1 MSNVSAKVRVREV
14 ADEAVEPVEALRALS
29 AAQPVAP
36 EPEIAPPN
44 RVALLGEDNPV
55 NSRVAARILEKLGF
69 AVDLVASG
77 WEAVQAAANKDYSVI
92 LLDCDTPAIG
102 GYHTVMAIRESEH
115 ASRAPIVALT
125 SHTMQWDRRE
135 REAAGIDGY
144 IAKPIE
150 VEAMTAVLARV
161 VDHQAPTSGLQL
173 LALDRS
179 ILSKLRSLNG
189 GDLTELRALTDL
201 FVETASGMLD
211 RMRKAIEENEPGTI
225 ALTAHSLRGSS
236 GQLGARRMEEI
247 CSTIEALARASAP
260 IDRLADLVDELGA
273 AFERVQA
280 DLSANDL
287 ENLAGEPVPPSPAA
301 PPESPSDGDGEPDE
315 VLIAEDDPLIAR
327 FLSSSLSGAGLRV
340 THVNNGEAALQAVQ
354 QRRFSCVVLDINMP
368 KLDGYGVLSEMRLR
382 PGTQKTPVL
391 ILSLR
396 SQEHDIVRAFDLGVD
411 DYVTK
416 PFSPLEVISRVKR
429 LMRR

>member
-1 MSNVSAKVRVREV
+1 MSDASAKVRVREI
-14 ADEAVEPVEALRALS
+14 ADEVVAPVAALRALS
-29 AAQPVAP
+29 AAQPAVP
-36 EPEIAPPN
+36 EPEIISPRRA
-44 RVALLGEDNPV
+44 ALLGEDNPV

-77 WEAVQAAANKDYSVI
+77 WEAVQAAANKEYSVI
-92 LLDCDTPAIG
+92 VLDCDTPAIG
-102 GYHTVMAIRESEH
+102 GYHTVMAIREGEKG
-115 ASRAPIVALT
+115 ANTPVIALT

-161 VDHQAPTSGLQL
+161 VDDQAPPSGLQL
-173 LALDRS
+173 LALDRNV
-179 ILSKLRSLNG
+179 LSKLRSLSG
-189 GDLTELRALTDL
+189 GDLVELRALTGL
-201 FVETASGMLD
+201 FVETASGMLE
-211 RMRKAIEENEPGTI
+211 RMRKAIEENEPGTV

-247 CSTIEALARASAP
+247 CSTIEALARAGAP
-260 IDRLADLVDELGA
+260 ADRLADLIDELGA

-280 DLSANDL
+280 DLSSNDL
-287 ENLAGEPVPPSPAA
+287 EKLASGPTTAPAA
-301 PPESPSDGDGEPDE
+301 APTEPPASSGEADE

-327 FLSSSLSGAGLRV
+327 FLSSSLTGAGLRV
-340 THVNNGEAALQAVQ
+340 TRVNNGEAALQAMQ
-354 QRRFSCVVLDINMP
+354 ERQFACVVLDINMP
-368 KLDGYGVLSEMRLR
+368 KLDGYGVLSEMRVR
-382 PGTQKTPVL
+382 PVTKKTPVL

-416 PFSPLEVISRVKR
+416 PFSPLEVIARVKR

>member
-1 MSNVSAKVRVREV
+1 MSNASKVRVREV
-14 ADEAVEPVEALRALS
+14 GEEAIEPVEALRALS
-29 AAQPVAP
+29 AAAQPVSP
-36 EPEIAPPN
+36 EPEIAAPA
-44 RVALLGEDNPV
+44 RAALLGEDNPV

-69 AVDLVASG
+69 AVDLVSSG
-77 WEAVQAAANKDYSVI
+77 WEAVQAAANKEYSVI

-102 GYHTVMAIRESEH
+102 GYHTVMAIRESG
-115 ASRAPIVALT
+115 ARTPVVALT

-150 VEAMTAVLARV
+150 VDAMTAVLARL
-161 VDHQAPTSGLQL
+161 VDNQPVTSGLQL
-173 LALDRS
+173 LALDRN

-189 GDLTELRALTDL
+189 GDLTELRALTEL
-201 FVETASGMLD
+201 FVETASAMLE
-211 RMRKAIEENEPGTI
+211 RMRKAVEENEVGTI

-247 CSTIEALARASAP
+247 CATVEALARAGAP
-260 IDRLADLVDELGA
+260 VSRLADLVDELGA

-280 DLSANDL
+280 DLNTNDL
-287 ENLAGEPVPPSPAA
+287 ENLIGEPAPVAAA
-301 PPESPSDGDGEPDE
+301 PEQSKGASGEPEE

-327 FLSSSLSGAGLRV
+327 FLSSSLSGAGMRV
-340 THVNNGEAALQAVQ
+340 THVNNGESALQAIQ
-354 QRRFSCVVLDINMP
+354 DRQFSCVVLDINMP

-382 PGTQKTPVL
+382 PGTKKTPVL

-429 LMRR
+429 LIRR